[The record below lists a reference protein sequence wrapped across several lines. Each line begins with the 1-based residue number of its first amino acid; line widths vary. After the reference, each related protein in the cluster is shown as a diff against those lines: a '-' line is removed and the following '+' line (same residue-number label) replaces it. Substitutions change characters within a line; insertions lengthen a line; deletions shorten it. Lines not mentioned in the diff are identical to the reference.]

1 MIKLNDKYFIDFDPC
16 NIMLKERKIGKAG
29 KSKGQEMFDVIGY
42 YTSFDELANSMLKKC
57 YLDEGDVSFKSLK
70 DIQNLMIEL
79 KNEIVEQIKKVVN
92 EKGEIKNESNKE

>member
-1 MIKLNDKYFIDFDPC
+1 
-16 NIMLKERKIGKAG
+16 MLKERKIGKTG